1 MTRFWLWLLLAAWPP
16 ELIAAW
22 GGWDLV
28 DPRYLGVMALWWPVD
43 VFARLAALRAI
54 LMRGPRET
62 GAPMGRPYIVR
73 DARDAWG
80 SAIAAEILLSL
91 KFAGVALAG
100 LLPGIALASRGHH
113 SVALLVGALGLV
125 PALFFYLRRSLSLL
139 WLLQGPYRASEALQA
154 SAQQTQGRT
163 GLFLRLAGPWLLL
176 SLGLDLA
183 GLGLPELGGLLLAPL
198 SLGAGLWGLLRAQ
211 KGLG

>member
-43 VFARLAALRAI
+43 VFARLAALNQVLSRK
-54 LMRGPRET
+54 T
-62 GAPMGRPYIVR
+62 GAPVGRPYEGR
-73 DARDAWG
+73 RPGEALGDALAC
-80 SAIAAEILLSL
+80 EILLSL

-100 LLPGIALASRGHH
+100 LLPAIALASRGHNRA
-113 SVALLVGALGLV
+113 ALVLGALGLI
-125 PALFFYLRRSLSLL
+125 PGLLFYLRRSLSLL
-139 WLLQGPYRASEALQA
+139 WLLQAPLRASEALQA

-176 SLGLDLA
+176 SLGLDLG